1 MAKYEK
7 GQTWPKG
14 KFSSG
19 LMLTYTDSE
28 LRKGLP
34 TMVSKKEK
42 VNVATFGKPFYEYR
56 RRLVKER
63 YFPAGKSL
71 KTDTE
76 IRRFRK
82 KHIFGPHLFGGKTN
96 IEWGKK

>member
-1 MAKYEK
+1 MAKYKK

-14 KFSSG
+14 LFSAG
-19 LMLTYTDSE
+19 LMMTFSDEE
-28 LRKGLP
+28 LRKGR
-34 TMVSKKEK
+34 TRWVSKKEK

-63 YFPAGKSL
+63 YYPAGKAL

-82 KHIFGPHLFGGKTN
+82 KHLPFSRITGKSP
-96 IEWGKK
+96 EWVVRKW